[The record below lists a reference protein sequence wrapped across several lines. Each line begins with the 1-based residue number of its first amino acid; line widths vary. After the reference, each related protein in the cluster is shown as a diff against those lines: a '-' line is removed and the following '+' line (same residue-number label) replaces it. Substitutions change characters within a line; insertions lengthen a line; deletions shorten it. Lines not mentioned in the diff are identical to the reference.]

1 LSSRRAV
8 IITTS
13 VLVVAI
19 GAMVAYGAW
28 RVLSAAPNEV
38 SLDAAVASL
47 EEQGASQPTT
57 IEVASDPLRV
67 DGAGVT
73 TVNSSNDGIWY
84 VDSNFGSF
92 TFDESSGSF
101 VGFRVEEELAQIG
114 SMTAV
119 GRTGEIQG
127 ELLIEDGQLVEVL
140 VSADLSAIVTNDSRR
155 DRAARHAL
163 NVSENPM
170 ASFVL
175 AGPVALPETEDS
187 TVSIEV
193 LGRLTING
201 IARDVPLVLDAQM
214 VGNTIVVVGSMEV
227 IFADYDVTVPSAI
240 IVVSAQD
247 HGIIEFQ
254 LLFTRG

>member
-1 LSSRRAV
+1 
-8 IITTS
+8 
-13 VLVVAI
+13 
-19 GAMVAYGAW
+19 MVAYGAW

-57 IEVASDPLRV
+57 IEVASDQLRV

-73 TVNSSNDGIWY
+73 TVNTSNDGIWY
-84 VDSNFGSF
+84 VDSNSGSF

-114 SMTAV
+114 SFTAV

-127 ELLIEDGQLVEVL
+127 ELLIEDDQLVQVL

-170 ASFVL
+170 ATFVL
-175 AGPVALPETEDS
+175 AGPVPLPETDDS

-214 VGNTIVVVGSMEV
+214 VGNTIVVVGSTEV
-227 IFADYDVTVPSAI
+227 TFADYDVTVPSAI
-240 IVVSAQD
+240 IVVSAED
-247 HGIIEFQ
+247 HGIVEFQ

>member
-1 LSSRRAV
+1 MGSRRAV

-13 VLVVAI
+13 VLVVVI

-28 RVLSAAPNEV
+28 RVLNAAPNEV
-38 SLDAAVASL
+38 SLDAAVAS
-47 EEQGASQPTT
+47 EQF
-57 IEVASDPLRV
+57 RV

-73 TVNSSNDGIWY
+73 TVNSSNDGYWY
-84 VDSNFGSF
+84 VDSNSGSF

-127 ELLIEDGQLVEVL
+127 ELLIEDGQLVGVV

-170 ASFVL
+170 ATFVL
-175 AGPVALPETEDS
+175 AGPVALPETDNS
-187 TVSIEV
+187 PVSIEV
-193 LGRLTING
+193 VGRLTING
-201 IARDVPLVLDAQM
+201 IARDVPLVLDAQI

-227 IFADYDVTVPSAI
+227 TFGDYDVTVPSAI

>member
-1 LSSRRAV
+1 MGSRRAV
-8 IITTS
+8 IITTC
-13 VLVVAI
+13 VLVVVI

-47 EEQGASQPTT
+47 EEQGASQPATV
-57 IEVASDPLRV
+57 EVASDQLRV
-67 DGAGVT
+67 DVAGVT
-73 TVNSSNDGIWY
+73 TVNTSNDGIWY
-84 VDSNFGSF
+84 VDSNSGSF

-114 SMTAV
+114 SFTAV

-127 ELLIEDGQLVEVL
+127 ELLIEDGQLVQVL

-170 ASFVL
+170 ATFVL
-175 AGPVALPETEDS
+175 AGPVPLPETDDS

-227 IFADYDVTVPSAI
+227 TFADYDVTVPSAI
-240 IVVSAQD
+240 IVVSAED
-247 HGIIEFQ
+247 HGIVEFQ

>member
-1 LSSRRAV
+1 
-8 IITTS
+8 
-13 VLVVAI
+13 
-19 GAMVAYGAW
+19 MVAYGAW
-28 RVLSAAPNEV
+28 RVLNAAPNEV
-38 SLDAAVASL
+38 SLDAAVAS
-47 EEQGASQPTT
+47 EQF
-57 IEVASDPLRV
+57 RV

-73 TVNSSNDGIWY
+73 TVNSSNDGYWY
-84 VDSNFGSF
+84 VDSNSGSF

-127 ELLIEDGQLVEVL
+127 ELLIEDGQLVGVV

-170 ASFVL
+170 ATFVL
-175 AGPVALPETEDS
+175 AGPVALPETDNS
-187 TVSIEV
+187 PVSIEV
-193 LGRLTING
+193 VGRLTING
-201 IARDVPLVLDAQM
+201 IARDVPLVLDAQI

-227 IFADYDVTVPSAI
+227 TFGDYDVTVPSAI

>member
-1 LSSRRAV
+1 MGSRRAV

-13 VLVVAI
+13 VLVVVI

-57 IEVASDPLRV
+57 IEVASDQLRV

-73 TVNSSNDGIWY
+73 TVNTSNDGIWY
-84 VDSNFGSF
+84 VDSNSGSF

-114 SMTAV
+114 SFTAV

-127 ELLIEDGQLVEVL
+127 ELLIEDDQLVQVL
-140 VSADLSAIVTNDSRR
+140 VSADLS
-155 DRAARHAL
+155 
-163 NVSENPM
+163 
-170 ASFVL
+170 
-175 AGPVALPETEDS
+175 G
-187 TVSIEV
+187 
-193 LGRLTING
+193 
-201 IARDVPLVLDAQM
+201 
-214 VGNTIVVVGSMEV
+214 
-227 IFADYDVTVPSAI
+227 
-240 IVVSAQD
+240 
-247 HGIIEFQ
+247 
-254 LLFTRG
+254 

>member
-1 LSSRRAV
+1 LGSRRAV

-13 VLVVAI
+13 VLVVVI

-28 RVLSAAPNEV
+28 RVLNAAPNEV
-38 SLDAAVASL
+38 SLDAAVAS
-47 EEQGASQPTT
+47 EQF
-57 IEVASDPLRV
+57 RV

-73 TVNSSNDGIWY
+73 TVNSSNDGYWY
-84 VDSNFGSF
+84 VDSNSGSF

-127 ELLIEDGQLVEVL
+127 ELLIEDGQLVGVV

-170 ASFVL
+170 ATFVL
-175 AGPVALPETEDS
+175 AGPVALPETDNS
-187 TVSIEV
+187 PVSIEV
-193 LGRLTING
+193 VGRLTING
-201 IARDVPLVLDAQM
+201 IARDVPLVLDAQI

-227 IFADYDVTVPSAI
+227 TFGDYDVTVPSAI

>member
-1 LSSRRAV
+1 MGSRRAV

-13 VLVVAI
+13 VLVVVI

-47 EEQGASQPTT
+47 EEQGASQPATV
-57 IEVASDPLRV
+57 EVASEQFQV
-67 DGAGVT
+67 DVTHAT
-73 TVNSSNDGIWY
+73 TVNTPNDGIWY
-84 VDSNFGSF
+84 VDSNSGSF

-114 SMTAV
+114 SFTAV

-127 ELLIEDGQLVEVL
+127 ELLIEDDQLVQVL

-170 ASFVL
+170 ATFVL
-175 AGPVALPETEDS
+175 AGPVPLPETDDS

-214 VGNTIVVVGSMEV
+214 VDNTIVVVGSMEV
-227 IFADYDVTVPSAI
+227 TFADYDVTVPSAI
-240 IVVSAQD
+240 IVVSAED
-247 HGIIEFQ
+247 HGIVEFQ

>member
-1 LSSRRAV
+1 MGSRRAV

-13 VLVVAI
+13 VLVVVI
-19 GAMVAYGAW
+19 GALVAYGAW

-47 EEQGASQPTT
+47 EEQGASQHAT
-57 IEVASDPLRV
+57 IEVASDQSGV
-67 DGAGVT
+67 DVAGVT
-73 TVNSSNDGIWY
+73 TVDTSNDGIWY
-84 VDSNFGSF
+84 VDSNSGSF

-114 SMTAV
+114 SFTAV

-127 ELLIEDGQLVEVL
+127 ELLIEDGQLVQVL

-170 ASFVL
+170 ATFVL
-175 AGPVALPETEDS
+175 AGPVALPETGDS
-187 TVSIEV
+187 TVSIEA

-201 IARDVPLVLDAQM
+201 IARDVPIVLDAQM

-227 IFADYDVTVPSAI
+227 TFADYDVTVPSAI
-240 IVVSAQD
+240 IVVSAED
-247 HGIIEFQ
+247 HGIVEFQ
-254 LLFTRG
+254 LLFARG